1 MLIRTTLFTKAF
13 TISFTF
19 SSVILLSACSGFS
32 PNIPSAINQST
43 TKPNIAPSYGNPVNS
58 IANNTNT
65 KLKSTQIKLVKD
77 GLDQFS
83 NTALSTA
90 IAQAMLENHNI
101 KEQQAILEQAVQQQ
115 IITEA
120 DQGFTLSLA
129 STNSIRANSGDSS
142 TKNFDL
148 ALQGSFTPD
157 IWGALNAQTK
167 AAHLQVAQ
175 AKANLERARQQLIAD
190 ITSAWYQLIYNQKLY
205 ALVLAQQNNTQAQ
218 LAAIESSYNQGLS
231 QSLDVYLARGNLD
244 EARSNTTARQ
254 QALSIASRSLE
265 LLLAAYPTGKLII
278 DGNLALLNDNYSLGI
293 PADLLQNRA
302 DLNSRWLAIL
312 AQDAT
317 VANRYAAQFPQLNL
331 TGNLSLTSAN
341 LTDLFKQNIA
351 WTLLANINQT
361 LFDNGKK
368 KALYKQAQAKLIE
381 REQQYLQALQNA
393 FSEVENLLADQRSI
407 NKQWQLNQRA
417 LKNAELSYEQVN
429 VQYQN
434 GIANYQQVL
443 NIQQQL
449 FAKQRLQLDF
459 NIQLINNRINL
470 LLALGTKEQKETI
483 KESN

>member
-1 MLIRTTLFTKAF
+1 MLERTTLFTKAF
-13 TISFTF
+13 TKTFAF
-19 SSVILLSACSGFS
+19 SSAILLSACSGLS
-32 PNIPSAINQST
+32 PNIPSSINQST
-43 TKPNIAPSYGNPVNS
+43 KKPNIALSYGDPVNS
-58 IANNTNT
+58 LANHSKSKVKST
-65 KLKSTQIKLVKD
+65 KLKLMKD
-77 GLDQFS
+77 GLGQLS
-83 NTALSTA
+83 NTTLSTA
-90 IAQAMLENHNI
+90 IAQAIIENHNI
-101 KEQQAILEQAVQQQ
+101 KEQQSILEQAVQQQ
-115 IITEA
+115 IIVEA
-120 DQGFTLSLA
+120 DQGFNLSLA
-129 STNSIRANSGDSS
+129 SANSIRDNNGNSST

-157 IWGALNAQTK
+157 IWGALSAQTK

-175 AKANLERARQQLIAD
+175 TKANLGRAKQQLIAD
-190 ITSAWYQLIYNQKLY
+190 ITNAWYQLIYNQKLY

-218 LAAIESSYNQGLS
+218 LAAIESSYNHGLS

-244 EARSNTTARQ
+244 NARSNTTARQ
-254 QALSIASRSLE
+254 QALSAASRNLE
-265 LLLAAYPTGKLII
+265 LLFAAYPTGKLII
-278 DGNLALLNDNYSLGI
+278 DGDLALLNDNFSLGV

-317 VANRYAAQFPQLNL
+317 VASRYAAQFPQFNL

-341 LTDLFKQNIA
+341 LADLFKQNLA

-393 FSEVENLLADQRSI
+393 FSEVENLLDDQRSLDQ
-407 NKQWQLNQRA
+407 QWQLNKRV
-417 LKNAELSYEQVN
+417 LENAVLSYEQVN
-429 VQYQN
+429 IQYQN

-449 FAKQRLQLDF
+449 FTKQKLQLDF
-459 NIQLINNRINL
+459 NIQLISNRINL
-470 LLALGTKEQKETI
+470 LLALGTKE
-483 KESN
+483 